1 MNFTFLNCSRYQILA
16 WTNNLHFMDQISP
29 ERVPLVE
36 NGNNEQH
43 HRILQIRI
51 RLVSILSGAI
61 PLLGQSRGPRA
72 KFANKNVTALLG
84 QVGDS

>member
-1 MNFTFLNCSRYQILA
+1 
-16 WTNNLHFMDQISP
+16 MDQISP
-29 ERVPLVE
+29 ERVPPVE